1 MNILKKFKNLDKLNK
16 IMFTA
21 TFIVIILLTAN
32 MIVSVIHL
40 NQYRARVNSGNRR
53 WQQVEI
59 IIENQQIKIDQLEK
73 LINDSM
79 K

>member
-1 MNILKKFKNLDKLNK
+1 MNILKKFKNLDKFNK
-16 IMFTA
+16 IMFIA

-32 MIVSVIHL
+32 MVVSIIHL
-40 NQYRARVNSGNRR
+40 NQYRARIDSGNGR

-59 IIENQQIKIDQLEK
+59 IIENQQRKIDRLEK
-73 LINDSM
+73 SINENI

>member
-1 MNILKKFKNLDKLNK
+1 MNIIKKFKNLDKLNK
-16 IMFTA
+16 TMFIA

-40 NQYRARVNSGNRR
+40 NQYRARVNSGNGR

-59 IIENQQIKIDQLEK
+59 IIENQQRKIDQLEK
-73 LINDSM
+73 FINENM

>member
-1 MNILKKFKNLDKLNK
+1 MNTLKKFKNLDKLNK
-16 IMFTA
+16 TMFIA

-40 NQYRARVNSGNRR
+40 NQYRARVNSGNER

-59 IIENQQIKIDQLEK
+59 IIENQQRKIDQLEK
-73 LINDSM
+73 FINENI

>member
-16 IMFTA
+16 IMFIE
-21 TFIVIILLTAN
+21 TFIVIILLIAN
-32 MIVSVIHL
+32 MVVSIIHL
-40 NQYRARVNSGNRR
+40 NQYRARVNSGNDR

-59 IIENQQIKIDQLEK
+59 IIENQQRKIDQLEK
-73 LINDSM
+73 FTNENI